1 MKSKGK
7 KAAFKTAAPK
17 KAKAKSKTPSAEELT
32 REFLKTPPMIEH
44 ARVLAE
50 IQGDPDW
57 HTQSITVEVAK
68 PLLKM
73 LEFIEHLEATDDR
86 RKPRAVEEILSR
98 ALDYDL
104 QSDLHEL
111 VVSPG
116 NHRHYRDLW
125 NAFCDKNG
133 APEHKIPDPNTIS
146 KDDGN
151 QGLF

>member
-32 REFLKTPPMIEH
+32 REFLKTPPMVEH
-44 ARVLAE
+44 TRMLNE
-50 IQGDPDW
+50 IQDDPDW
-57 HTQSITVEVAK
+57 NSEAVTLEVSK

-73 LEFIEHLEATDDR
+73 LEFVEHLEAADEK
-86 RKPRAVEEILSR
+86 RKPEKVTEILSR
-98 ALDYDL
+98 ILDNHV
-104 QSDLHEL
+104 QAELHGL
-111 VVSPG
+111 VASPG
-116 NHRHYRDLW
+116 SHRHYRDLW

-133 APEHKIPDPNTIS
+133 APQHKIPDPSTIS

-151 QGLF
+151 EGLF

>member
-17 KAKAKSKTPSAEELT
+17 KAKAKSKTRYAEELT
-32 REFLKTPPMIEH
+32 REFLKTTPMVEH
-44 ARVLAE
+44 ARVLQD
-50 IQGDPDW
+50 IQDDPDW
-57 HTQSITVEVAK
+57 RNEAVTVDVAK

-73 LEFIEHLEATDDR
+73 LEFVEHLEAADEG
-86 RKPRAVEEILSR
+86 RKPEQVKEILSR
-98 ALDYDL
+98 ILDNHL
-104 QSDLHEL
+104 QAELQGL

-116 NHRHYRDLW
+116 SHRHYRDLW

-133 APEHKIPDPNTIS
+133 APEHKIPDPGDIS

-151 QGLF
+151 QEPF

>member
-17 KAKAKSKTPSAEELT
+17 KAKAKSKNPSAEELT
-32 REFLKTPPMIEH
+32 REFLKTPPMVEH
-44 ARVLAE
+44 ARMLSE
-50 IQGDPDW
+50 IQDDPDW
-57 HTQSITVEVAK
+57 HNEPVTVEVAK

-73 LEFIEHLEATDDR
+73 LEFLERLEASDGR
-86 RKPRAVEEILSR
+86 RKPEEVKKLLSSILDNHLQAV
-98 ALDYDL
+98 
-104 QSDLHEL
+104 LHEL

-116 NHRHYRDLW
+116 VHRHYRDLW

-133 APEHKIPDPNTIS
+133 APEHKIPDPSTVS
-146 KDDGN
+146 KDEGN